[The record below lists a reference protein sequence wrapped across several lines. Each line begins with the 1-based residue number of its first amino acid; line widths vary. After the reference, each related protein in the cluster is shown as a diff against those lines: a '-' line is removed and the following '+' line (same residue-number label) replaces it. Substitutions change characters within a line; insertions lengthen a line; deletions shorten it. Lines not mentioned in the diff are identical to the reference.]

1 MYRRL
6 LNLRGRLR
14 LLRGGITAWASV
26 LANRSH
32 QLIGVIAFIC
42 NHGFWRMFREQFLGA
57 VNIVLLA
64 GAEAQFQR
72 LSLGI
77 YRQMQLRAEPASRV
91 PEGFSVRL
99 FLGAARAAC

>member
-1 MYRRL
+1 
-6 LNLRGRLR
+6 
-14 LLRGGITAWASV
+14 
-26 LANRSH
+26 
-32 QLIGVIAFIC
+32 
-42 NHGFWRMFREQFLGA
+42 MFREQFLGA

-77 YRQMQLRAEPASRV
+77 YRQMQLRAEPASRA

-99 FLGAARAAC
+99 FSGAARAHADEPESQRLARPTLRADGWGSDEQ